1 MAASEDPTRKGAPPD
16 VPLTRPEVWP
26 VRRAALAG
34 AAAASSR
41 AADGAAPPA
50 APLRNGDPHRL
61 GAYEVLGRL
70 GEGGM
75 GVVYL
80 GRAADGRL
88 VALKVIRAD
97 LASNEEFTRRFQR
110 EVQAAQRVAR
120 FCTAQVIEAE
130 LGGEA
135 PYLVTEYVPGPTLR
149 EAVADGGPLPASSL
163 EGLAVGMAA
172 ALSAIH
178 AAGVVHRD
186 LKPSNVLLSQV
197 GPRVID
203 FGIAR
208 ARDVTTSLTRAG
220 QRMGTPAFMAPEQF
234 TGRLVSAAA
243 DVFAWGSVVAFAGT
257 GRAPFGGGP
266 LAAVAYRIVH
276 DSADLSGLDDSL
288 RELVET
294 ATEKDPER
302 RPSAQE
308 LLLRLLGHGAAGPR
322 LGDTRVAVGELLHRT
337 WVEGEAPA
345 PPRHPEGAR
354 PGAPDGATATGTGA
368 AATMPDRAGEP
379 EPPATADLGLLLE
392 AAGDLEGAEAAYR
405 EAAASDD
412 PDQAPKAARNLG
424 LLLKDRGDQDGAV
437 AAYRQA
443 IASGHPDQAPKAAN
457 NLGFLLARTGD
468 LDGAVAAYRWAVDSG
483 HRDQAPAAARNLGL
497 LHEQRGETD
506 QARRLYRWAIDSRHP
521 EEAPAAAANLVA
533 LLVAE
538 GDAEGATTVFR
549 WVAAHPVYG
558 HEAEA
563 NLRLLPRRQGD

>member
-1 MAASEDPTRKGAPPD
+1 
-16 VPLTRPEVWP
+16 
-26 VRRAALAG
+26 
-34 AAAASSR
+34 
-41 AADGAAPPA
+41 
-50 APLRNGDPHRL
+50 
-61 GAYEVLGRL
+61 
-70 GEGGM
+70 
-75 GVVYL
+75 
-80 GRAADGRL
+80 
-88 VALKVIRAD
+88 
-97 LASNEEFTRRFQR
+97 R

-135 PYLVTEYVPGPTLR
+135 PYLVTEYVPGPTLK
-149 EAVADGGPLPASSL
+149 EAVAEGGPLPASSL

-234 TGRLVSAAA
+234 TGRPVSAAA

-257 GRAPFGGGP
+257 GRPPFGGGP
-266 LAAVAYRIVH
+266 LEAVAYRIVH
-276 DSADLSGLDDSL
+276 DGADLGDLDDSL
-288 RELVET
+288 RELVEA
-294 ATEKDPER
+294 ATGKDPER

-308 LLLRLLGHGAAGPR
+308 LLLRLLGHGAANPR
-322 LGDTRVAVGELLHRT
+322 LGDTKVAVGELLHRT
-337 WVEGEAPA
+337 WVEGDAPA
-345 PPRHPEGAR
+345 AAR
-354 PGAPDGATATGTGA
+354 QGEGAPDGATAAGTSGA
-368 AATMPDRAGEP
+368 TTMPDRADGP
-379 EPPATADLGLLLE
+379 EPATADLGLLLE

-424 LLLKDRGDQDGAV
+424 LLLKDRGDHDGAA
-437 AAYRQA
+437 AAYRRA
-443 IASGHPDQAPKAAN
+443 IASGHHDQAPKAAN
-457 NLGFLLARTGD
+457 NLGFLLAQAGD

-506 QARRLYRWAIDSRHP
+506 QARRLYQWAIDSGHP
-521 EEAPAAAANLVA
+521 EEATAAAANLVA
-533 LLVAE
+533 LLVAS
-538 GDAEGATTVFR
+538 GDAEGATAVFR
-549 WVAAHPVYG
+549 WIADHPVYG
-558 HEAEA
+558 PEAEA
-563 NLRLLPRRQGD
+563 NLRLLPRGRGD

>member
-1 MAASEDPTRKGAPPD
+1 VAASEDPARVEDGAP
-16 VPLTRPEVWP
+16 
-26 VRRAALAG
+26 G
-34 AAAASSR
+34 AT
-41 AADGAAPPA
+41 
-50 APLRNGDPHRL
+50 PLRRGDPHRL
-61 GAYEVLGRL
+61 GTYEVLGRL

-80 GRAADGRL
+80 GRARDGRL

-97 LASNEEFTRRFQR
+97 LASNEEFTHRFQR

-130 LGGEA
+130 LGGDA
-135 PYLVTEYVPGPTLR
+135 PYLVTEYVAGPTLK

-234 TGRLVSAAA
+234 TGRQVSAAA

-257 GRAPFGGGP
+257 GRPPFDGGP
-266 LAAVAYRIVH
+266 LEAVAYRIVH
-276 DSADLSGLDDSL
+276 DRADLSGLDDSM
-288 RELVET
+288 RELVEV

-308 LLLRLLGHGAAGPR
+308 LLLRLLGHGVASPG
-322 LGDTRVAVGELLHRT
+322 LGDTRVAVGEMLHRT
-337 WVEGEAPA
+337 WVEGDAA
-345 PPRHPEGAR
+345 PEGAE
-354 PGAPDGATATGTGA
+354 GAMPRRGAQDGGASGPSGT
-368 AATMPDRAGEP
+368 ATMPEGDAEP

-405 EAAASDD
+405 EAAAGDD

-424 LLLKDRGDQDGAV
+424 LLLKDRGDLDGAV

-443 IASGHPDQAPKAAN
+443 IGSGHPDQAPKAAN
-457 NLGFLLARTGD
+457 NLAYLLARMGD
-468 LDGAVAAYRWAVDSG
+468 VEGAVAAYRWAADSG
-483 HRDQAPAAARNLGL
+483 HPDQAPAAARNLGL
-497 LHEQRGETD
+497 VHEQRGETER
-506 QARRLYRWAIDSRHP
+506 ARRLYQRAIDSGHP

-533 LLVAE
+533 LLVAD
-538 GDAEGATTVFR
+538 GDAEAATAVYR
-549 WVAAHPVYG
+549 WVASHPVYG
-558 HEAEA
+558 AEAEA
-563 NLRLLPRRQGD
+563 NLRLLPGGPGD

>member
-1 MAASEDPTRKGAPPD
+1 VAASEDPT
-16 VPLTRPEVWP
+16 LE

-41 AADGAAPPA
+41 GDDGAAPAA
-50 APLRNGDPHRL
+50 APLRDGDPRRL

-80 GRAADGRL
+80 GRAGDGRL

-135 PYLVTEYVPGPTLR
+135 PYLVTEYVPGPTLK
-149 EAVADGGPLPASSL
+149 EAVAEGGPLPASSL

-234 TGRLVSAAA
+234 TGRPVSAAA

-257 GRAPFGGGP
+257 GRPPFGGGP
-266 LAAVAYRIVH
+266 LEAVAYRIVH
-276 DSADLSGLDDSL
+276 DRADLAGVDDSL
-288 RELVET
+288 RELVEA
-294 ATEKDPER
+294 ATEKDPAR

-308 LLLRLLGHGAAGPR
+308 LLLRLLGHGAASPR

-337 WVEGEAPA
+337 WVEGDAPA
-345 PPRHPEGAR
+345 AAR
-354 PGAPDGATATGTGA
+354 QREGAPDGATATGTSGA
-368 AATMPDRAGEP
+368 STMPDRAGEP

-424 LLLKDRGDQDGAV
+424 LLLKDRGDRDGAA
-437 AAYRQA
+437 AAYRRA

-457 NLGFLLARTGD
+457 NLGFLLAQSGD

-506 QARRLYRWAIDSRHP
+506 QARRLYQWAIDSGHP

-538 GDAEGATTVFR
+538 GDAEGATAVFR
-549 WVAAHPVYG
+549 WVADHPVYG
-558 HEAEA
+558 PEAEA
-563 NLRLLPRRQGD
+563 NVRLLPRGQGD